1 MTNNN
6 SVKKENS
13 NINKSSKGIINLI
26 AFTVMI
32 IMAIGITFYYPRL
45 KQISKMEYESQYG
58 DYSLMK
64 KIDECSMFL
73 YKKISDK
80 DDSSNSSVIDTFI
93 KSYNEDNN
101 GKEDITKADIK
112 QSDLARQIE
121 TKYSN
126 AKTNLKRNYKNLD
139 YVVLDKDGNILM
151 SNTENDLKDA
161 ATSTLE
167 NEEIL
172 NNYYGFYV
180 AINYDSNGK
189 AEILNSYGI
198 EESLV
203 RDCFGSNIDTIIN
216 DEYIRQY
223 NIEFN
228 NIKDTTFIYGI
239 PKELK
244 YNDVISNVVEH
255 RTSGSLERG
264 KIALHGFLAGCIIFV
279 IALVVPYKK
288 SKEIAGNKACFKVPF
303 EINCVLYGFATIILI
318 GIGIIAVTGTLGGDI
333 SKAIEKAFNIPS
345 APASAVVSIGNVV
358 FWTIIIYFILNGTTL
373 LKHIF
378 KTGFKSYMNDNLLI
392 LRIWRFA
399 LRKAEE
405 FYDYLCHIDLTDKTN
420 KDLIKVLGVN
430 FVILSVM
437 SMIWFVG
444 IGAAF
449 LYSVA
454 LFFIARKYYDD
465 VKEKFRNLLTE
476 TNKIANGNLEG
487 EISEDLGIFNP
498 FKDEL
503 KKIQSGFKKAVGEE
517 VKSQKMK
524 TELISNV
531 SHDLKTP
538 LTSIITYVDL
548 LKKDNI
554 TEEERKSYID
564 TLDKKSQRLKFLIED
579 LFEVSKANSGNVKI
593 NLVDVDIVELIRQIE
608 FELEDKLNASNLI
621 LKNNFPEGKIVLRL
635 DSQKAFRIFE
645 NLFNNVSKYSM
656 ENSRVY
662 VDVIEKE
669 NEVTIMIKNMSA
681 IEMNFNSDEIVERF
695 TRGDKSRNREGSG
708 LGLAIVK
715 SFVELQN
722 GEFEINIDGDL
733 FKAII
738 KFKK

>member
-13 NINKSSKGIINLI
+13 NINKSNKGIINLI

-73 YKKISDK
+73 YKEISDK

-93 KSYNEDNN
+93 KSYNDDNN
-101 GKEDITKADIK
+101 VKEVTTKADIN

-121 TKYSN
+121 TRYLN

-255 RTSGSLERG
+255 RTSGSLDQG

-333 SKAIEKAFNIPS
+333 SKAIGNMFNIS
-345 APASAVVSIGNVV
+345 AASANLVVNIGNVALWLV
-358 FWTIIIYFILNGTTL
+358 IIYFILNGTTL

-392 LRIWRFA
+392 LRIWRFV

-437 SMIWFVG
+437 SMIWFFG
-444 IGAAF
+444 IGAA
-449 LYSVA
+449 LVYSIA
-454 LFFIARKYYDD
+454 LFFVARKYYDD
-465 VKEKFRNLLTE
+465 VKEKFRKLLTE

-579 LFEVSKANSGNVKI
+579 LFEVSKANSGNVKV
-593 NLVDVDIVELIRQIE
+593 NLVNIDIIELIKQSE
-608 FELEDKLNASNLI
+608 FELEDKFNASNLTI
-621 LKNNFPEGKIVLRL
+621 KNNFPDGKITLSL
-635 DSQKAFRIFE
+635 DSQKTFRIFE
-645 NLFNNVSKYSM
+645 NLFNNVSKYAM
-656 ENSRVY
+656 NNSRVY
-662 VDVIEKE
+662 VDVLEEEK
-669 NEVTIMIKNMSA
+669 EVTITIKNMSA
-681 IEMNFNSDEIVERF
+681 SEMNFNSDEIVERF
-695 TRGDKSRNREGSG
+695 TRGDKSRNTEGSG

>member
-13 NINKSSKGIINLI
+13 NINKSNKGIINII

-32 IMAIGITFYYPRL
+32 IIAIGITCYYPRL
-45 KQISKMEYESQYG
+45 KQISKMEYESKYEDHDLLQR
-58 DYSLMK
+58 
-64 KIDECSMFL
+64 IDRCSMFL
-73 YKKISDK
+73 YGETLDK
-80 DDSSNSSVIDTFI
+80 NNSSNSSIIDTFI
-93 KSYNEDNN
+93 KSYNEENN
-101 GKEDITKADIK
+101 VKEYITKADIK
-112 QSDLARQIE
+112 QSDLARQLE
-121 TKYSN
+121 TKYLN
-126 AKTNLKRNYKNLD
+126 AKTDLKRNFKNLD

-255 RTSGSLERG
+255 RTSGSLDQG

-333 SKAIEKAFNIPS
+333 SKAIGNMFNIS
-345 APASAVVSIGNVV
+345 AASANLVVNIGNVALWLV
-358 FWTIIIYFILNGTTL
+358 IIYFISNSTTL

-392 LRIWRFA
+392 LRIWRFT

-430 FVILSVM
+430 FVVLSVI
-437 SMIWFVG
+437 SLIWIFG

-449 LYSVA
+449 VYSIA
-454 LFFIARKYYDD
+454 LFIIARKYYDD
-465 VKEKFRNLLTE
+465 VKDKFRQLLTE

-579 LFEVSKANSGNVKI
+579 LFEVSKANSGNVKV
-593 NLVDVDIVELIRQIE
+593 NLVNIDIIELIKQSE
-608 FELEDKLNASNLI
+608 FELEDKFNASNLTI
-621 LKNNFPEGKIVLRL
+621 KNNFPDGKITLSL
-635 DSQKAFRIFE
+635 DSQKTFRIFE
-645 NLFNNVSKYSM
+645 NLFNNVSKYAM
-656 ENSRVY
+656 NNSRVY
-662 VDVIEKE
+662 VDVLEEEK
-669 NEVTIMIKNMSA
+669 EVTITIKNMSA
-681 IEMNFNSDEIVERF
+681 SEMNFNSDEIVERF
-695 TRGDKSRNREGSG
+695 TRGDKSRNTEGSG